1 MTHKKAFSVLAIV
14 FVLGLPP
21 VIWWQGLTSPA
32 VGFLLV
38 AIGTL
43 QLLGARSGFSRL
55 QGIIA
60 LMVAAF
66 IAAGSQHLVLY
77 YPVLINCTLLLL
89 WFYSWLYPPTIIERF
104 ASRFKVVS
112 NRKRHYMRNLTL
124 AWCLVFLVNL
134 TAALITA
141 MREDL
146 NWWVAWNGLG
156 AYLLVGLFA
165 GGELLFRKCVHER
178 AEQGRAV

>member
-1 MTHKKAFSVLAIV
+1 MTHKKAFSGLAIV
-14 FVLGLPP
+14 LVLSLPP
-21 VIWWQGLTSPA
+21 LIWWQGLTSPA
-32 VGFLLV
+32 VGFLFV

-55 QGIIA
+55 QGTIA
-60 LMVAAF
+60 LMIAAF
-66 IAAGSQHLVLY
+66 IAAGSQYLILY

-104 ASRFKVVS
+104 ASRFKVIS
-112 NRKRHYMRNLTL
+112 KRKRRYMRNLTL
-124 AWCLVFLVNL
+124 AWCLVFFTNL

-141 MREDL
+141 VWEDL

-156 AYLLVGLFA
+156 AYLLVGVFA
-165 GGELLFRKCVHER
+165 GGEFLFRKCVHER
-178 AEQGRAV
+178 AEQGRTV